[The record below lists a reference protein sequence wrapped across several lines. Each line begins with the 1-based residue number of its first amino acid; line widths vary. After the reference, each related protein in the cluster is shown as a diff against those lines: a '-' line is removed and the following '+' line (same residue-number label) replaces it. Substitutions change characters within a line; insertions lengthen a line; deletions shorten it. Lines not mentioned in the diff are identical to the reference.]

1 MANKNGQQ
9 TSPKISDA
17 KGVGFRQALFLN
29 LKIISTSET
38 L

>member
-1 MANKNGQQ
+1 MASKNGQQ

-29 LKIISTSET
+29 LKAISTLEA